1 VLLFVEMLQTNMAVR
16 SGALAAIVLTACIA
30 CGAHAGPTGAAGQA
44 SGCGTPKTANKRK
57 PFAVPAFSAKSPF
70 NQKIPKSAR
79 VAPDSPQKVA
89 RIVDVT
95 SRQPFVV
102 ALRRWS
108 VPVFIVRGPIATQ
121 RVRLLASWA
130 PRSFEVAPI
139 PANAQPDPAGD
150 GHMAVIDL
158 ANRCEYDFIGA
169 RHDGGGWVSGWANSL
184 SLDGT
189 GIYPRGL
196 STRASGFALLAGLI
210 FPQELARG
218 AIRHALVFSY
228 PYTKSNASVS
238 PATEATGA
246 TSDPLALPMGT
257 LLRLNPALDLRTLP
271 LTPYERIIAR
281 ALQVY
286 GMYLGDTG
294 GGLSIYAA
302 NPLSSSARSYTGLL
316 PDEDYPSLGNIPL
329 SQLQIIEPLRSR

>member
-1 VLLFVEMLQTNMAVR
+1 MEMLNTKKVVR
-16 SGALAAIVLTACIA
+16 ICALAAIVLLACIA
-30 CGAHAGPTGAAGQA
+30 CGAHARPIGASPQA
-44 SGCGTPKTANKRK
+44 SGCGGPKAAFKHKQFT
-57 PFAVPAFSAKSPF
+57 VPPFSAASPF
-70 NQKIPKSAR
+70 NTKIPTTAR
-79 VAPDSPQKVA
+79 VAPDSAQKVSH
-89 RIVDVT
+89 IVDVT
-95 SRQPFVV
+95 SKQPFVV

-108 VPVFIVRGPIATQ
+108 VPVYFVRGPIAPQ

-130 PRSFEVAPI
+130 PRSFEIAPI

-150 GHMAVIDL
+150 GHMTVIDL
-158 ANRCEYDFIGA
+158 ANRCEYDFINA
-169 RHDGGGWVSGWANSL
+169 RRDGQGWVSGWGNSL
-184 SLDGT
+184 PLDGT
-189 GIYPRGL
+189 GVYPRGL
-196 STRASGFALLAGLI
+196 SARASGFALLAGLI

-238 PATEATGA
+238 PATESTGA

-257 LLRLNPALDLRTLP
+257 LLRLNPALDLRTLQ

-294 GGLSIYAA
+294 GGLSIFAA
-302 NPLSSSARSYTGLL
+302 NPLGSYTQSYTGLL
-316 PDEDYPSLGNIPL
+316 PDEDYPSLANIPL
-329 SQLQIIEPLRSR
+329 SQLQVVEPLRSR